1 VINKGMSNDKLKET
15 EKKPQDKPDDN
26 LGLNVSGHI
35 LIRDKETGQELVNK
49 RNAIHYGNMA
59 YIVAQALTNSDDAFI
74 HYMAFGNGA
83 TSVDTAGKV
92 VYKTPRVTE
101 GYESGA
107 NLYSRTFA
115 KPVSTDAENPVSERA
130 TNKIDII
137 NGVSYTDLK
146 ITCTLGYSEPS
157 DADAFDSSVS
167 NEGNYVFDEL
177 ALFSKPTTPTGL
189 WSTSIDTSAMLTHVI
204 FHPVQKSKNRVIE
217 VIYTIRIQLS

>member
-1 VINKGMSNDKLKET
+1 MDKDKIKET
-15 EKKPQDKPDDN
+15 KKPENKPDDN
-26 LGLNVSGHI
+26 MGLNVSGHI
-35 LIRDKETGQELVNK
+35 LIRDAETKEELVNK

-115 KPVSTDAENPVSERA
+115 KPVSTDAENPSSERA
-130 TNKIDII
+130 TNYISII
-137 NGVSYTDLK
+137 PGVSYTDLK
-146 ITCTLGYSEPS
+146 IVCTLGYSEPS

-177 ALFSKPTTPTGL
+177 ALFSKPTADSYDG
-189 WSTSIDTSAMLTHVI
+189 WAAGIDTSTMLTHVI

>member
-1 VINKGMSNDKLKET
+1 MSNDKLKET
-15 EKKPQDKPDDN
+15 EKKPEHKPDDN

-35 LIRDKETGQELVNK
+35 LIRDKDTGQELVNK

-101 GYESGA
+101 GYDSGA

-115 KPVSTDAENPVSERA
+115 KPVSTDAENPSSERA

-177 ALFSKPTTPTGL
+177 ALFSKPTTADSYDGWATG
-189 WSTSIDTSAMLTHVI
+189 IDTSTMLTHVI

>member
-1 VINKGMSNDKLKET
+1 MSKEQLKET
-15 EKKPQDKPDDN
+15 EKKPETSKPDDKM
-26 LGLNVSGHI
+26 GMNVSGHI
-35 LIRDKETGQELVNK
+35 LIRDKDTGQELVNK

-59 YIVAQALTNSDDAFI
+59 YIVAQALTNQDDAFI

-115 KPVSTDAENPVSERA
+115 KPVSTDAENPTSQRA
-130 TNKIDII
+130 SNKIEVVS
-137 NGVSYTDLK
+137 GVSYTDLK

-157 DADAFDSSVS
+157 DADAFDSSVT
-167 NEGNYVFDEL
+167 NDGNYVFDEL
-177 ALFSKPTTPTGL
+177 ALFSKPTAASYDG
-189 WSTSIDTSAMLTHVI
+189 WANGIDSSTMLTHVI